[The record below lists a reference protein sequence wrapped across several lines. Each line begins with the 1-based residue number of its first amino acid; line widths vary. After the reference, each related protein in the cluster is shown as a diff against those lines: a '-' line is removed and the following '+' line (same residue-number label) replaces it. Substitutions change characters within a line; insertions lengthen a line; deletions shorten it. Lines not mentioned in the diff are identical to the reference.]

1 MYNKYLTLDLYIY
14 MTIQPSNNFLTF
26 KWLLNLT
33 FYRYKTILWKENTVK
48 CGLSGGLGW
57 SVQSLKFECFCIR
70 FCNFQQLPYLIF

>member
-1 MYNKYLTLDLYIY
+1 

-48 CGLSGGLGW
+48 CGLSGGLMLDGVY
-57 SVQSLKFECFCIR
+57 SH
-70 FCNFQQLPYLIF
+70 